1 MAATVQ
7 VDEDL
12 MAEVMS
18 LSEGRTEREVVEEAL
33 LKLRQIRHQRG
44 MRDLRGI
51 GWEGDLDAMRLDKPR
66 PSIG

>member
-33 LKLRQIRHQRG
+33 LKLRQIRQQRG